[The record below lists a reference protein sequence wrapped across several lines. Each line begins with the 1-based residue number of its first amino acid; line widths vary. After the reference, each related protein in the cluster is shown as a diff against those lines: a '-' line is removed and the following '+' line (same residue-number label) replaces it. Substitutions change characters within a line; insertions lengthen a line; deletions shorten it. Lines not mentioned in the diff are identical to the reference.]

1 MKPTKAAHLYESA
14 AKNLIYLFSYLKV
27 YLKQH
32 SCPKL
37 RKQEPLSGLI
47 PSVEND
53 EKENPA
59 LFFQAGTP
67 PYTVGYFTAK
77 RVLFPF
83 TCYMLL
89 YAQVEIESS
98 PL

>member
-14 AKNLIYLFSYLKV
+14 AKNLIYIFSYLKV

-67 PYTVGYFTAK
+67 PYTAGYFSAK

-83 TCYMLL
+83 TCY
-89 YAQVEIESS
+89 YTHRQK
-98 PL
+98 